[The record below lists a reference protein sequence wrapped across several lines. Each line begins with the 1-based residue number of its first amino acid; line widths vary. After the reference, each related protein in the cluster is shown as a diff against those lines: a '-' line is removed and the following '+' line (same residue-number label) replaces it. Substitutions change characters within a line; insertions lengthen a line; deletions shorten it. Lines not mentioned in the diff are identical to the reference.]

1 MPEEFR
7 KGMDG
12 LGVRNHRTDASLA
25 VGVTIRDSG
34 VLGHPPA
41 VGILRSLQVHS
52 ANRSANELCLEKRW
66 SGAKISPREGGR
78 NGHSIY
84 YTARTA
90 ALAALDRGVRKQGAA
105 SLRGNGQ
112 D

>member
-7 KGMDG
+7 RGMDG

-25 VGVTIRDSG
+25 VGVTTRDSG

-52 ANRSANELCLEKRW
+52 ANRPANELCLEKRW

-78 NGHSIY
+78 NGHSYI
-84 YTARTA
+84 YTA
-90 ALAALDRGVRKQGAA
+90 
-105 SLRGNGQ
+105 
-112 D
+112 